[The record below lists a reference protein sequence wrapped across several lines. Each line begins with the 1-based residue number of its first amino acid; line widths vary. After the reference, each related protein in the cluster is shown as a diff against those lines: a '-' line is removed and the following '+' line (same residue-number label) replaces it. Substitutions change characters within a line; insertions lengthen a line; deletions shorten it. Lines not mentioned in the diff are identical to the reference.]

1 VIVQEH
7 DELQSRLRNCL
18 QTILELEP
26 DLEDLEIGHDL
37 MKELNML
44 KTFMKKLD
52 SVDLEE
58 DDVLRIE
65 KATANFLKE
74 LEGPLS
80 LYRKQQAARHYLQ

>member
-1 VIVQEH
+1 MQEH

>member
-1 VIVQEH
+1 VQEH

>member
-1 VIVQEH
+1 
-7 DELQSRLRNCL
+7 
-18 QTILELEP
+18 
-26 DLEDLEIGHDL
+26 
-37 MKELNML
+37 
-44 KTFMKKLD
+44 MKKLD